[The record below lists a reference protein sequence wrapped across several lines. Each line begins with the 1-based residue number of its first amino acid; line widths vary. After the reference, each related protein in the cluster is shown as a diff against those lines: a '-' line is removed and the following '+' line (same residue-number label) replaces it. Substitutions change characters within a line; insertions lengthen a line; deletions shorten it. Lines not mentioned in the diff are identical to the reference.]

1 MQSVEKFA
9 DEEVK
14 PLAEQMDKTM
24 VFPNHMWK
32 RLGEMGLLGM
42 TASEEYGGMGLGY
55 YEHCLAIE
63 QISKANAAFG
73 LSYLAHSN
81 LCVNQFELNASPAQ
95 KKKYLPK
102 LCSGEFVGSLAM
114 SEPNSGSDVTSMQLK
129 AVKKGDK
136 YILNGTKMWITNGPA
151 ADVIWVYAKTD
162 MSAGHKGIST
172 FIVEKDFKGLSVA

>member
-24 VFPNHMWK
+24 VFPHHMWK

-81 LCVNQFELNASPAQ
+81 LCVN
-95 KKKYLPK
+95 
-102 LCSGEFVGSLAM
+102 
-114 SEPNSGSDVTSMQLK
+114 
-129 AVKKGDK
+129 
-136 YILNGTKMWITNGPA
+136 
-151 ADVIWVYAKTD
+151 
-162 MSAGHKGIST
+162 
-172 FIVEKDFKGLSVA
+172 